1 MVFLVIRFDSHVNKE
16 VSANLRWAI
25 PFQLIL
31 LYIEGLYVMLMSLM
45 KCFNYIWLVTI
56 WSTMNDFL
64 MCLVAF
70 YLSIV
75 KGMYFK
81 GSVMSTSAYAFG
93 IICFGVPWYFLIF
106 DLNKDIYKVDFEEED
121 AD

>member
-1 MVFLVIRFDSHVNKE
+1 MVIRFDSDVDKK

-25 PFQLIL
+25 PFQLIV
-31 LYIEGLYVMLMSLM
+31 LYTDGHLMMLTSLM

-56 WSTMNDFL
+56 WSSVNDFL

-70 YLSIV
+70 YLSVV

-81 GSVMSTSAYAFG
+81 GSVMSISAYAFG
-93 IICFGVPWYFLIF
+93 IVCFGVTWYFCVLDI
-106 DLNKDIYKVDFEEED
+106 NKEVYEVDFEEED